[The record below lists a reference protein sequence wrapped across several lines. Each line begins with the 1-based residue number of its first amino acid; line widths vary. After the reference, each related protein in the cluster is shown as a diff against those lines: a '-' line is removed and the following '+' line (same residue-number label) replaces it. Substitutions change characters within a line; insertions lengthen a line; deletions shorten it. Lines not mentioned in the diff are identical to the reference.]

1 VATAFA
7 RAIAVDKNHVS
18 NARPQGKRHGGRG
31 TDRANTNDRDFH
43 GSARENRER
52 LLFESADS
60 PDALPRM
67 ATPGQTLMPFMTTSS
82 ALPQQTPTAKQV
94 FPQVY
99 IGGIKPFLPTL
110 IWLAVN
116 EPSAAV
122 IGKKITCA
130 PGCNSAMV
138 PGA

>member
-1 VATAFA
+1 MGQFSGGPLACSASHPLVSAAEFPVSKSNWAFA
-7 RAIAVDKNHVS
+7 CS
-18 NARPQGKRHGGRG
+18 TG
-31 TDRANTNDRDFH
+31 TPAAFH
-43 GSARENRER
+43 DHFLSA
-52 LLFESADS
+52 SPTDS
-60 PDALPRM
+60 DGETGL
-67 ATPGQTLMPFMTTSS
+67 
-82 ALPQQTPTAKQV
+82 
-94 FPQVY
+94 PQVY